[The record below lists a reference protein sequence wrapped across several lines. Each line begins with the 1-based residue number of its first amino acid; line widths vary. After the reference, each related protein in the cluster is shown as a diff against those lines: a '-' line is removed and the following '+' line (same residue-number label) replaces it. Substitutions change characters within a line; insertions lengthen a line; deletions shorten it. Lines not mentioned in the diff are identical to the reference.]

1 MTAHLSIYEDF
12 ADDHGTPGSTS
23 TREAD
28 IHAAAYAEGFEEGA
42 AAARAAMEEDRAGDA
57 AALLQH
63 LQEMAF
69 GYHEA
74 VDHVLAELSPF
85 LVTLV
90 SHLLP
95 DFAATA
101 LHPQIAALLGEE
113 AQRAAAS
120 PLTLRVSE
128 AQLAGVRQL
137 LTDPVR
143 CPVDLIADP
152 DLTTGQAIL
161 SRGATETLV
170 DLDALCGRL
179 RDTVTGLLHE
189 QQRKAANG

>member
-1 MTAHLSIYEDF
+1 MTAHLSLYEEF
-12 ADDHGTPGSTS
+12 AEGAGTPGSTR

-42 AAARAAMEEDRAGDA
+42 AAARAAIEEDRAGDA
-57 AALLQH
+57 ATLLQN

-85 LVTLV
+85 LVSLV
-90 SHLLP
+90 SRLLP
-95 DFAATA
+95 EFAATA
-101 LHPQIAALLGEE
+101 LHPQIAALLEEE
-113 AQRAAAS
+113 AQRVTSA

-137 LTDPVR
+137 LPDPAR
-143 CPVDLIADP
+143 CPVDLVADP
-152 DLTTGQAIL
+152 DLTAGQAIL
-161 SRGATETLV
+161 GRGASETLV

-179 RDTVTGLLHE
+179 KDTVTGLLHE
-189 QQRKAANG
+189 QQRIAADG